1 MSSDGSTA
9 LMYHEL
15 KVTARRLCHDH
26 RGYTR
31 YVVRKSDFEEH
42 IAVLR
47 ANGFIGTNVS
57 YSAHICD
64 SSPAQVVITF
74 DDGCETDLITAAPV
88 LLAAGFQATFYLVA
102 NWVGM
107 QGHLSKSQV
116 RELVRLG
123 FEVGSHSLTHAFL
136 PALPTNRLRHEVIES
151 KKRLEQITG
160 DIVHH
165 FSCPGGGCDDRI
177 VQLAQEA
184 GYVTLAISRAGKNAH
199 GTFQLSRVAV
209 TRYTRSCDI
218 LKLCRGQGLLSRQ
231 IRAAILNRMRAT
243 LGFSGYER
251 IRSYILD
258 LGHGD
263 SFK

>member
-1 MSSDGSTA
+1 MSSDGSIV

-15 KVTARRLCHDH
+15 EVPARRLWDDH

-31 YVVRKSDFEEH
+31 YAVRKSDFEEQV
-42 IAVLR
+42 AVLR
-47 ANGFIGTNVS
+47 TNGFMGTNVS
-57 YSAHICD
+57 YPMLICD
-64 SSPAQVVITF
+64 SRSAHVAITF

-102 NWVGM
+102 DWVGM
-107 QGHLSKSQV
+107 RGHLSGSQV

-123 FEVGSHSLTHAFL
+123 FEVGSHSVTHAFL
-136 PALPTNRLRHEVIES
+136 PTLSTNKVRHELVES

-160 DIVHH
+160 DVVQH
-165 FSCPGGGCDDRI
+165 FSCPGGACDDR
-177 VQLAQEA
+177 VAQLAQEA
-184 GYVTLAISRAGKNAH
+184 GYITLATSRAGKNAR
-199 GTFQLSRVAV
+199 GAFQLSRVAV
-209 TRYTRSCDI
+209 TRHTRSREI
-218 LKLCRGQGLLSRQ
+218 LKLCSGQRLLRRQ
-231 IRAAILNRMRAT
+231 IRAAILNCTRTA